1 MDEKLKAKTIG
12 DDELDEVAGGYN
24 GDYAEI
30 YKILKNNGIVS
41 GNPRN
46 FKQITSDAEKEKV
59 ENALGDILGGS
70 VEIGQF
76 ADKENVYWVNSKVMQ
91 QKDVV
96 AAVKDHYKPKMSIIQ
111 GSNTLR

>member
-1 MDEKLKAKTIG
+1 MDEKLKAKSI
-12 DDELDEVAGGYN
+12 DDESLDEVAGGYN

-30 YKILKNNGIVS
+30 YKILKNNGVVS

-46 FKQITSDAEKEKV
+46 IKQITSKTEIEKV
-59 ENALGDILGGS
+59 EDALGDILNGS

-91 QKDVV
+91 QKEVV
-96 AAVKDHYKPKMSIIQ
+96 TAVKEHYQPKMSLIQ
-111 GSNTLR
+111 GKNSL